1 MADYERQL
9 TRVDI
14 VRKDL
19 DKLIMG
25 FDDPEVQREAYVHL
39 YGVGQACALI
49 AFKRGH
55 DGEFAELACIAGM
68 LHDIAKYENGINP
81 TDHAKR
87 SALRAWHILEMT
99 NMFSE
104 DELTMIC
111 TGIANHSDKN
121 RSDDEFSEILKD
133 ADAMQHWLR
142 NPAEAYF
149 NEKSR
154 NVAMKKE
161 FGLMQQ
167 SEKQ

>member
-9 TRVDI
+9 TRVDT
-14 VRKDL
+14 VRKIL
-19 DKLIMG
+19 DKLIKE

-49 AFKRGH
+49 AFKRGY
-55 DGEFAELACIAGM
+55 DGERAELACIAGM
-68 LHDIAKYENGINP
+68 LHDIAKYENGIDP
-81 TDHAKR
+81 ADHAKR
-87 SALRAWHILEMT
+87 SALRAWRLLEMT
-99 NMFSE
+99 NEFSE
-104 DELTMIC
+104 EELTLIC

-154 NVAMKKE
+154 NVALKEE
-161 FGLMQQ
+161 FGLMK
-167 SEKQ
+167 EK